1 MLYLR
6 ITFSLSED
14 FFAQRGFPAIV
25 VALLLILWYST
36 KPSYIHVWIDIAPR
50 GDFYPGYTC
59 PLECY
64 AINAAIPDSN
74 GSHGYLVTADYI
86 LPTFLAPFLY
96 NFFADWLALIVTRRF
111 LTYISRVTN
120 NYLIIVMLALST
132 CVILFIAAIG
142 YTLYITLVNLLIGY
156 RIIYSQFLDPRRAES
171 AWTMDRPY
179 Y

>member
-1 MLYLR
+1 MIPTIQY
-6 ITFSLSED
+6 
-14 FFAQRGFPAIV
+14 V
-25 VALLLILWYST
+25 
-36 KPSYIHVWIDIAPR
+36 
-50 GDFYPGYTC
+50 PGR
-59 PLECY
+59 
-64 AINAAIPDSN
+64 
-74 GSHGYLVTADYI
+74 
-86 LPTFLAPFLY
+86 
-96 NFFADWLALIVTRRF
+96 ALIVTRRF